1 MKPTLLPA
9 GILLTLFLA
18 GCGQSGPLYIPGNPS
33 TIHPPPEQSE
43 QSEQSGQDQQKAEDD
58 KDKDA
63 DSQ

>member
-9 GILLTLFLA
+9 GILLTLFLT

-33 TIHPPPEQSE
+33 TIHPPPEQS
-43 QSEQSGQDQQKAEDD
+43 GQDQQKAEDD
-58 KDKDA
+58 KNKDKDA

>member
-9 GILLTLFLA
+9 GILLTLVLA

-33 TIHPPPEQSE
+33 TIHPPPEQS
-43 QSEQSGQDQQKAEDD
+43 GQDQQKAEEDKNKD

>member
-43 QSEQSGQDQQKAEDD
+43 QSVQDQQKAEDD
-58 KDKDA
+58 KNKDKDA

>member
-33 TIHPPPEQSE
+33 TIHPPPEQS
-43 QSEQSGQDQQKAEDD
+43 GQDQQKAEDD
-58 KDKDA
+58 KNKDKDA

>member
-33 TIHPPPEQSE
+33 TIHPPPEQP
-43 QSEQSGQDQQKAEDD
+43 GQDQHKAEDD
-58 KDKDA
+58 KNKDKDA